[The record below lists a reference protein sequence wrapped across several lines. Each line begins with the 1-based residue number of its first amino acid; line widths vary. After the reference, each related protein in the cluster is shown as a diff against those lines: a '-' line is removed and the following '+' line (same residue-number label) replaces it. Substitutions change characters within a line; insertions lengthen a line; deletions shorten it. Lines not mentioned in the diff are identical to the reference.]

1 MLGFSSKCFNVSTII
16 RRMEYEIWKNL
27 DDYPDYQ
34 ISCMGNIR
42 SLKWNKTRILK
53 CHFEDRYMRIRL
65 MKDGKKATER
75 VHRLV
80 AQMFIPNPNN
90 LLYVDHINRI
100 STDNRVENLRWVSA
114 MENSLNT
121 CRHFT
126 EIYGISLQRRT
137 GYYHVEVRIDNK
149 NKYVGRRKTIEEAI
163 EFRNTYLI
171 E

>member
-1 MLGFSSKCFNVSTII
+1 
-16 RRMEYEIWKNL
+16 
-27 DDYPDYQ
+27 
-34 ISCMGNIR
+34 
-42 SLKWNKTRILK
+42 
-53 CHFEDRYMRIRL
+53 